1 MTKNDDR
8 SAVMQIGMV
17 ILVFVIVGIGL
28 VILANIIA

>member
-1 MTKNDDR
+1 MTNNDDR